1 MQFSIQKSMS
11 KLTFIFFKKLKGEG
25 MIHAPNS
32 CSLKI
37 ELRNKSIDT
46 LHF

>member
-1 MQFSIQKSMS
+1 MS
-11 KLTFIFFKKLKGEG
+11 KLTFFSFFKLKGEG

-37 ELRNKSIDT
+37 KLRHKSIDT
-46 LHF
+46 LHL